1 MQGWQAKGRALRRL
15 RACAVIAILASA
27 ACVDEAASGKADD
40 VAAPPAT
47 QAAGHAAAPAR
58 VEIVPLEAA
67 RSADAAIFAT
77 YLTQETSRG
86 GSLPFAIGGA
96 LGAGEGG
103 DGTYL
108 VAVIDIADEAGRP
121 LHRLVSE
128 ATLEGSAVDERALR
142 RFAAETAGKI
152 AKWYAAFT
160 PGPAP
165 SLANAP
171 ATHDAI
177 VTGSIAAPAPAAFTI
192 SIGPAPG
199 DGAAALTRA
208 LDAELKER
216 AKNAPWLTAQ
226 NFVIEGSIATASR
239 SDGRTDVSIHWLVK
253 SAEGTRL
260 GEIHQKNALD
270 AARIA
275 GRWGEVAE
283 TAARAAADGVVAVL
297 QPAPERIASNG

>member
-1 MQGWQAKGRALRRL
+1 MQGWPAKGRAFRRL

-27 ACVDEAASGKADD
+27 ACVDDAASGKADE
-40 VAAPPAT
+40 
-47 QAAGHAAAPAR
+47 AAAPAAAHAVAPAK
-58 VEIVPLEAA
+58 VEIVPLDAA
-67 RSADAAIFAT
+67 RSADAAVFST

-86 GSLPFAIGGA
+86 GALPFIIGGA
-96 LGAGEGG
+96 LGTGEGG
-103 DGTYL
+103 DSNYL
-108 VAVIDIADEAGRP
+108 VAVIDIADAAGKP
-121 LHRLVSE
+121 LHRVVSE
-128 ATLEGSAVDERALR
+128 TTIGSGEVDERALR

-152 AKWYAAFT
+152 AQWYAAWS

-165 SLANAP
+165 GLASAP
-171 ATHDAI
+171 AANDAI
-177 VTGSIAAPAPAAFTI
+177 VTGSIHAPAAPAFTI

-199 DGAAALTRA
+199 DGASALSRA
-208 LDAELKER
+208 LDAELKAR

-226 NFVIEGSIATASR
+226 NFILEGSIATASR

-275 GRWGEVAE
+275 GHWGEVAE
-283 TAARAAADGVVAVL
+283 TAARAAADGVIAVL